1 MTDLSGVRL
10 SVLDTVPVWRGSS
23 ATQSLRNSTDL
34 ARRVERLG
42 YTRYWVAEHHN
53 TPCLATSVPPVLIA
67 QIASAT
73 TTIRVGSGGVLLPNH
88 APLTVAEQFGT
99 LEAFHPGRIDL
110 GIGRASG
117 TDPAAAHLLRR
128 GLPPAEE
135 DFPDQLGELLG
146 YLAPGEPSSDVRAVP
161 RPETRP
167 PVYLLGTSTSSARFA
182 GALGLPYAYAHQIN
196 PAGTVAAL
204 EAYRNAF
211 KPSTWLDR
219 PYTIVAPTVIAA
231 DSDERARWLAR
242 GYVVGRL
249 LLRTEDCFTLFP
261 TAEEAE
267 RHSLTP
273 SGERFVR
280 EHLDPQI
287 IGGPGTVR
295 DRLTELVKH
304 SGADELMALTMV
316 SDHEARVRS
325 YELLAELA
333 RS

>member
-1 MTDLSGVRL
+1 MADLSGLRL
-10 SVLDTVPVWRGSS
+10 SVLDTAPVWRGSS
-23 ATQSLRNSTDL
+23 AARSLRNSVDL
-34 ARRVERLG
+34 ARRAERLG

-88 APLTVAEQFGT
+88 APLAVAEQFGT
-99 LEAFHPGRIDL
+99 LEAFHPGRVDL

-128 GLPPAEE
+128 GLPAED
-135 DFPDQLGELLG
+135 DFPERLGELLG
-146 YLAPGEPSSDVRAVP
+146 YLTPGEPPSGVRAVP
-161 RPETRP
+161 QADTRT

-182 GALGLPYAYAHQIN
+182 GSLGLPYAYAHQIN
-196 PAGTVAAL
+196 PDGTVAAL

-211 KPSTWLDR
+211 EPSAWLER
-219 PYTIVAPTVIAA
+219 PYTIVAPTVIVA

-242 GYVVGRL
+242 GFAAGQL
-249 LLRTEDCFTLFP
+249 LIRTEDRFTLFP
-261 TAEEAE
+261 TAEEAGRRSFAPE
-267 RHSLTP
+267 
-273 SGERFVR
+273 GERFIR
-280 EHLDPQI
+280 ERLDPQI

-295 DRLTELVKH
+295 DRLADLVKH

-325 YELLAELA
+325 YELLAELV

>member
-1 MTDLSGVRL
+1 MTDLSGLRL

-23 ATQSLRNSTDL
+23 AARSLRNSVDL
-34 ARRVERLG
+34 ARRAEELG

-67 QIASAT
+67 RIASAT

-99 LEAFHPGRIDL
+99 LEAFHPGRVDL
-110 GIGRASG
+110 GVGRASG
-117 TDPAAAHLLRR
+117 TDPAAARLLRR

-135 DFPDQLGELLG
+135 DFPGLLDELLG
-146 YLAPGEPSSDVRAVP
+146 YLTPEGPPSGVRAVP
-161 RPETRP
+161 QADTRT

-182 GALGLPYAYAHQIN
+182 GSLGLPYAYAHQIA
-196 PAGTVAAL
+196 PAGTAAAL

-211 KPSTWLDR
+211 EASAWLDR
-219 PYTIVAPTVIAA
+219 PYTIVAPTVVVAE
-231 DSDERARWLAR
+231 SGERARWLAR
-242 GYVVGRL
+242 GFVAGQL
-249 LLRTEDCFTLFP
+249 LIRTEDRFTLFP
-261 TAEEAE
+261 TAEEAG
-267 RHSLTP
+267 RRSFAP
-273 SGERFVR
+273 SGERFIR
-280 EHLDPQI
+280 ERLDPQI
-287 IGGPGTVR
+287 IGDPGTVR

-304 SGADELMALTMV
+304 SGADEVMALTMV

-333 RS
+333 HS